1 MSHFA
6 ITRDRDA
13 WAVIRGFVYQ
23 VELTIDRWLRL
34 QPDQVLELERGE
46 DIDTIQRAMSSAGD
60 EQFRLLEQ
68 IKARENNLTL
78 RSDAA
83 RAALA
88 SFFEHYQANSAL
100 TLSFRYVT
108 NAQIGTERDSPVRDR
123 TPLIVI
129 WEQIRTG
136 SLDQQQEIIYLRIIR
151 DFLAGTSKPS
161 ALNDETWDAFT
172 DFIKNAPNSE
182 VLRLIRT
189 VEWLTAQVDITD
201 ISKQVQGHIARQ
213 YMVTSE
219 QADNIYSHL
228 FFYVFKRLST
238 PGIKQLTNDDLAH
251 RIALPTLSAS
261 DQALLNHLSVFIK
274 NLDKRVETLE
284 GQMSDLQQ
292 QRTVEI
298 NSDKLQGDYR
308 SITVNFNKTTD
319 PARLLFELDRNL
331 TPLTDGLSAE
341 AGEAREHI
349 RHLFDD
355 YAAGE
360 RAYNERKLRHIY
372 YDVCE
377 AAASVM
383 LSQLN
388 WQTDLSLHRRLN
400 NFATIEDYLEDRNR
414 VSSILE
420 YAIYGGANVHGRS
433 GFLGWKREKPPIS
446 GAELTEQLTELR
458 NEVSPPNM
466 RIIFFQAQSLCQGYL
481 TKFDAIRPVVKEIIA
496 ACQTQLEFDKY
507 QEFEARMK
515 SPLPQRYAQTI
526 CKLEF
531 LGGCGLR
538 TFRSLNEK
546 TLFTPFSHVI
556 YAGVI
561 LAIVAQYSDW
571 GKTLR

>member
-13 WAVIRGFVYQ
+13 WAIIRGFVYQ
-23 VELTIDRWLRL
+23 VELIIDRWLRL

-46 DIDTIQRAMSSAGD
+46 DIDTIQRAMSSVGD
-60 EQFRLLEQ
+60 EQARLLEQ
-68 IKARENNLTL
+68 IKVRANNLTL

-88 SFFEHYQANSAL
+88 SFFEHYQANSAS

-108 NAQIGTERDSPVRDR
+108 NARIGTERNSPAPDR

-129 WEQIRTG
+129 WEQIRTR
-136 SLDQQQEIIYLRIIR
+136 SIDRQQETIYLRIIR
-151 DFLAGTSKPS
+151 DFLASTSKPS
-161 ALNDETWDAFT
+161 DLNDETWDTFT
-172 DFIKNAPNSE
+172 EFIVNAPDSE
-182 VLRLIRT
+182 ALRLIRN
-189 VEWLTAQVDITD
+189 VEWLTAQVDTTD
-201 ISKQVQGHIARQ
+201 ISKQLQSHIARQ
-213 YMVTSE
+213 YMVTSD

-228 FFYVFKRLST
+228 FFDVFKHLST
-238 PGIKQLTNDDLAH
+238 PGIKQLTNDELAH

-274 NLDKRVETLE
+274 NLAKRVETLE

-292 QRTVEI
+292 QRMVEI
-298 NSDKLQGDYR
+298 NSDELRGDYR
-308 SITVNFNKTTD
+308 SVTVNSINKTTD
-319 PARLLFELDRNL
+319 PAWLLFELDRNL
-331 TPLTDGLSAE
+331 TPLTDSLSAE
-341 AGEAREHI
+341 AGEAREHA
-349 RHLFDD
+349 RHLFDE
-355 YAAGE
+355 YAARE

-372 YDVCE
+372 YDICE
-377 AAASVM
+377 AVASVM
-383 LSQLN
+383 LSQLT

-400 NFATIEDYLEDRNR
+400 NFAAVEDYLEDRDR
-414 VSSILE
+414 CSSILE

-446 GAELTEQLTELR
+446 GAELTEQLIELR
-458 NEVSPPNM
+458 NGVGPPNM
-466 RIIFFQAQSLCQGYL
+466 RMLFFQAQSLCQGYF
-481 TKFDAIRPVVKEIIA
+481 TKFDAIRPVVKEVIA
-496 ACQTQLEFDKY
+496 ACQTRLEFDKY

-515 SPLPQRYAQTI
+515 SPLPQHYARTI

-531 LGGCGLR
+531 LEGCGLR

-546 TLFTPFSHVI
+546 TLFTPFSHIV

-561 LAIVAQYSDW
+561 LAIVARYSDW
-571 GKTLR
+571 GKT